1 MVVAPIASAER
12 ATSSDDSLQAVGLTT
27 SQRLVS
33 FAVDRPETTDPIGS
47 SGLQDDRRLIG
58 IDYRVQDGQLYGV
71 GNSGGIYTLDD
82 SDATATKV
90 SQLTVALD
98 GTNLGWT

>member
-47 SGLQDDRRLIG
+47 VSGL
-58 IDYRVQDGQLYGV
+58 
-71 GNSGGIYTLDD
+71 
-82 SDATATKV
+82 
-90 SQLTVALD
+90 
-98 GTNLGWT
+98 